1 MQLTAEIEE
10 KFMFFPQKVKFCRA
24 SRFAART
31 EVIMTRDLSRWIP
44 RSRLPL
50 TTKFRNEIWILSA
63 ENEARPGVY
72 LEHDQF
78 WDVYLPSP
86 YEIGIRPKIGRVRGI
101 RPSLSV
107 LNLLN
112 LIDLHET
119 CPTGVIDHGEH
130 F

>member
-1 MQLTAEIEE
+1 M
-10 KFMFFPQKVKFCRA
+10 KFCRA
-24 SRFAART
+24 SRVAART
-31 EVIMTRDLSRWIP
+31 GVIMTRNLSRWIP
-44 RSRLPL
+44 RSRLPFA
-50 TTKFRNEIWILSA
+50 TKFRKEIWIQSA
-63 ENEARPGVY
+63 VNEARPGVY

-86 YEIGIRPKIGRVRGI
+86 YEIRYTTKIGRVRGI

-112 LIDLHET
+112 LINLHET
-119 CPTGVIDHGEH
+119 CHRGVIDHGEH